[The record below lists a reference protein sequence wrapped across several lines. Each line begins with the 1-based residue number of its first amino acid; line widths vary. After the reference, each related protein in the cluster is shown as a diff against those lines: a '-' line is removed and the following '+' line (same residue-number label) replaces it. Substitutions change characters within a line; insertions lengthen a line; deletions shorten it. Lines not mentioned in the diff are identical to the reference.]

1 MAEFEYYKA
10 QKWINKNGDGTIPQ
24 GAIPVSAEN
33 LQKMDSGIE
42 KTSKALGE
50 YMGVADGKFLK
61 IESGTVSGGTI
72 EFVNGIPM
80 VLIVQRDGKDYENA
94 FVALNG
100 VTKTGLFPTIASG
113 SGSIKSVYLEW
124 DSINQTVTINCPK
137 VSLDGWKWVS
147 IYV

>member
-1 MAEFEYYKA
+1 MAEFKYYKA

-24 GAIPVSAEN
+24 GAIPISAEN

-42 KTSKALGE
+42 ETSKALGE

-80 VLIVQRDGKDYENA
+80 VLIVQRDGAKYESA

-100 VTKTGLFPTIASG
+100 VTETGLFPNYG
-113 SGSIKSVYLEW
+113 SSTSSVERVLLEW
-124 DSINQTVTINCPK
+124 DSINQTVTINCSK
-137 VSLDGWKWVS
+137 GSLDGWKWVS